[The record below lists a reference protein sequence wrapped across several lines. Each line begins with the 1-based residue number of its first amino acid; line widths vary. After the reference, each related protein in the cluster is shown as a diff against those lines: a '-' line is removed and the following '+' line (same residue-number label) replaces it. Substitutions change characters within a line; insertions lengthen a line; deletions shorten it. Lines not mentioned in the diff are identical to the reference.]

1 MALLRIL
8 EVPLC
13 ASLVAVTQSHLALI
27 LCAKITFPPHPHDWS
42 AENIEG
48 QAVSQ
53 SARHL
58 KKGDYGQDAR
68 FASLLVVV
76 LEDSKGDRNTG
87 IRADRWM
94 ATKHNLIVPDMDKEK
109 QN

>member
-27 LCAKITFPPHPHDWS
+27 LCAKITFPPNPLDWS

-48 QAVSQ
+48 QAVTQ
-53 SARHL
+53 AARHL

-68 FASLLVVV
+68 SASLLLLVV
-76 LEDSKGDRNTG
+76 EDSRGDRNTG
-87 IRADRWM
+87 NPADRWM
-94 ATKHNLIVPDMDKEK
+94 ATKHNLIVPDMDKKEE
-109 QN
+109 N